1 MEENT
6 TTPIQLPKP
15 EGFEDYTIEKKTIDL
30 GKANGY
36 ALLSLIPIAIVNFAG
51 YYLVWGEII
60 SISKLKGIH
69 PLLVMGYCFLYIVV
83 MILGIVV
90 HELIHGATWAIFTK
104 KGFKSMKFGILKEYL
119 TPYCHCKEPLKV
131 RAYSIGAIM
140 PAIILGFIPSILAIW
155 TGSLGMLLFGI
166 FFTVSAMGD
175 FMIIYLIHKED
186 KNTWVQDH
194 PSEAG
199 YYLLKP

>member
-60 SISKLKGIH
+60 SISKLKGLH

-83 MILGIVV
+83 MTLGIVV
-90 HELIHGATWAIFTK
+90 HELIHGATWAIFAK
-104 KGFKSMKFGILKEYL
+104 KGFKSIKLGFLKEYL

-131 RAYSIGAIM
+131 RPYSIGAIM

-175 FMIIYLIHKED
+175 FMIIYLIYKED
-186 KNTWVQDH
+186 KDTWVQDH

-199 YYLLKP
+199 YYLLKQ